1 MSCNYLSGYEK
12 FYMIKRPRINKEK
25 NVMKEIEQKLNGDI
39 KRLTNK
45 TFKFDERIKEG
56 WFSAVYFLKTKEIAE
71 NKLPNNYVTMQF
83 FQKEN
88 AVLCGTDEAVA
99 LLHTFADNPETLEIN
114 SLKDGDKITPYETV
128 LTISGSYQ
136 QFGYLEGIIDGIL
149 ARRTSVATNVYN
161 VVKAARTSGKQKPVI
176 FMGDRDDHYTTQAG
190 DGYAAFIG
198 GSTAQATHAMNE
210 WWGKEGMGTMP
221 HALIQM
227 FRGDTVAAARA
238 YHELFP
244 EDELAALVDYNND
257 VITDSLK
264 VAREFGDKLKSVRL
278 DTSRTLVDKYFL
290 RNHHLLGTFDPRGVN
305 PELLF
310 ALRRA
315 LDDDGFPQVKIMVS
329 GGFTEDRITDFE
341 KADVPV
347 DMYGVGSSL
356 LRLNIGFTGDLVL
369 LNGSPEAKEGRRYRP
384 NPRLEK
390 VDYQN
395 PNE

>member
-1 MSCNYLSGYEK
+1 
-12 FYMIKRPRINKEK
+12 
-25 NVMKEIEQKLNGDI
+25 MKEIEQKLNGDI
-39 KRLTNK
+39 QRLTNK

-71 NKLPNNYVTMQF
+71 KKLSNNYVTMQF

-88 AVLCGTDEAVA
+88 AVLCGADEAVA

-128 LTISGSYQ
+128 LTISGAYQ
-136 QFGYLEGIIDGIL
+136 QFGYLEGLIDGIL

-227 FRGDTVAAARA
+227 FRGDTVAAAKA
-238 YHELFP
+238 YHELYP

-264 VAREFGDKLKSVRL
+264 VAREFGDKLTSVRL

-310 ALRRA
+310 ALRKA
-315 LDDDGFPQVKIMVS
+315 LDEDGFPQVKIMVS

-390 VDYQN
+390 VDYHK